1 MRWLFVTVSVLLF
14 AGCGNVDWFPTG
26 TTANTSAPVA
36 FTFPQLT
43 NVVINT
49 AVQSAQVTVIGDNQ
63 SGWPITVSDGT
74 AGANSQYSINGAAF
88 TNTAGTILPN
98 QTLRIQQTSAST
110 NSTFATSNVTVG
122 TYSTTF
128 QSLTAS
134 Q

>member
-1 MRWLFVTVSVLLF
+1 MRWLISAVTVLLL

-26 TTANTSAPVA
+26 TNTSAPVA
-36 FTFPQLT
+36 FQFTLLT

-49 AVQSAQVTVIGDNQ
+49 AVQSNSVTVTGDNQ
-63 SGWPITVSDGT
+63 SGWPISVSDGT

-110 NSTFATSNVTVG
+110 NSTLTTSNVTVG

-128 QSLTAS
+128 QSQTAS

>member
-1 MRWLFVTVSVLLF
+1 MKWLIAAVAVLLL

-26 TTANTSAPVA
+26 TTSPAPVA

-49 AVQSAQVTVIGDNQ
+49 SVQSAQVTITGNNT
-63 SGWPITVSDGT
+63 SGWPISVSDGT

-88 TNTAGTILPN
+88 TSAVGVILPN

-110 NSTFATSNVTVG
+110 NSTLATSNHG
-122 TYSTTF
+122 AHSP
-128 QSLTAS
+128 SHA
-134 Q
+134 